1 MNSRI
6 KTQLRTLLDSEK
18 TIWSRRLAW
27 FIQFMILVSLVSLT
41 IESLPGLSETTNN
54 ILAIVELITIIV
66 FTLEYAARI
75 YASKK
80 PTEYIFSWWGMIDLI
95 AILPYYL
102 ALGLDLR
109 EMRAFRLVRILRL
122 LKMKK
127 FNHALGQLAAA
138 FNIAKTD
145 LLISLGFAAVIL
157 YISAIGIYFFEH
169 EAQPEKF
176 KSVPH
181 SLWWALVTL
190 TTLGYGDM
198 YPQTVGGKIFASI
211 VVLVGLGFVAMP
223 ASIMTSAFNEVR
235 LIQREKQ
242 KKKRKKQK
250 KPN

>member
-1 MNSRI
+1 MPAKN
-6 KTQLRTLLDSEK
+6 Q
-18 TIWSRRLAW
+18 
-27 FIQFMILVSLVSLT
+27 
-41 IESLPGLSETTNN
+41 
-54 ILAIVELITIIV
+54 
-66 FTLEYAARI
+66 
-75 YASKK
+75 
-80 PTEYIFSWWGMIDLI
+80 TEYIFSWWGMIDLI

-250 KPN
+250 KPS

>member
-1 MNSRI
+1 MNSKI

-80 PTEYIFSWWGMIDLI
+80 PAEYIFSWWGMIDLI

-250 KPN
+250 KPS